1 MAYFHRTHRPAECV
15 AHCQALLLDAGV
27 LQSTLPVYFHLIWTN
42 SLPSSTRPCF
52 PGPAVPSSTGRVGWL
67 KRRRKS
73 LHERIGSGAF
83 PTPRIGS
90 LSLSLNHSTRM
101 ASLDHGLGTEFD
113 FKSNLQAW
121 QSLCQVS
128 HHTLLHIH
136 DPWGSKVSQWLLTL
150 LSNGLTPFWLPYAL
164 VPYSVPKVAF

>member
-90 LSLSLNHSTRM
+90 LSLSTTPLGWRVWTMDLEQSSISSRIYKLG
-101 ASLDHGLGTEFD
+101 SLSVRLVTIRCFTSMILGEAR
-113 FKSNLQAW
+113 SA
-121 QSLCQVS
+121 
-128 HHTLLHIH
+128 
-136 DPWGSKVSQWLLTL
+136 
-150 LSNGLTPFWLPYAL
+150 NGF
-164 VPYSVPKVAF
+164 